1 MIAWAISSLV
11 PARCIVLRQS
21 SSALS
26 QSPHKSSIYSTAEDN
41 ICSASGYLMTWAW
54 IMLAVSL
61 FRPRNMVASR
71 VLKHAGMITF
81 MASMSVEYLPVGI
94 KRLAAIFRTPC
105 LSDEINLGL
114 CFPRYSI
121 ALEES
126 TSSCVS
132 LVFCIM
138 EKS

>member
-1 MIAWAISSLV
+1 MQRLRISHDVGVDNARRLLV
-11 PARCIVLRQS
+11 Q
-21 SSALS
+21 
-26 QSPHKSSIYSTAEDN
+26 AEEHGGFE
-41 ICSASGYLMTWAW
+41 I
-54 IMLAVSL
+54 
-61 FRPRNMVASR
+61 
-71 VLKHAGMITF
+71 

-94 KRLAAIFRTPC
+94 KRLAAIFCTPC

-114 CFPRYSI
+114 CFSRYSI